1 MLQRIGLY
9 YPYVNFRDEQWLKT
23 AALYWPQLARI
34 VPARFPVTDSDT
46 ARALTEELDF
56 VVPVEPASPARGVAS
71 VFLEV
76 IAAHGNDLRQQY
88 GGDGGT
94 AVGPQSQGRAYLH
107 WGEVAP
113 DVREALFDAGLAVPA
128 RGARFSEPGVDEWVG
143 MDPALVWVY
152 KCALSE
158 EVARRGELV
167 PTTDQAAAHAASHG
181 WNAERVAEALLDL
194 GGVNELREPRG
205 KPSRDITDVVGMLAV
220 RIVVPDEIDAVPV
233 GKIIELRRRH
243 KDEFDTFNR
252 EVTAAAADL
261 REHLADVTLP
271 SSIDRYVAMEVERR
285 FERPVEKLRRAMRGL
300 GIDTAFS
307 AANLKFAVPAALT
320 GMASGVYTGP
330 VVSATAGIT
339 FALAGLAR
347 TATGERRARRASS
360 PSAYLLSVEKGLEPR
375 SLVRRVCRRI
385 PGVGGASA

>member
-34 VPARFPVTDSDT
+34 VPDRFPVTDSDT
-46 ARALTEELDF
+46 ARALTAELDF
-56 VVPVEPASPARGVAS
+56 VVPVEPSSSALGVSS
-71 VFLEV
+71 VFLDV
-76 IAAHGNDLRQQY
+76 IAAHADDLRQRY
-88 GGDGGT
+88 GW
-94 AVGPQSQGRAYLH
+94 AVAEPQPPGRAYLH

-113 DVREALFDAGLAVPA
+113 DVREALFGTGLAVPS
-128 RGARFSEPGVDEWVG
+128 RGTRFSEPGVDDWVG

-158 EVARRGELV
+158 EVARRGDFV

-181 WNAERVAEALLDL
+181 WDAERVTDALLDRPS
-194 GGVNELREPRG
+194 VLREPREA
-205 KPSRDITDVVGMLAV
+205 PSSDLTDAMGMLAV
-220 RIVVPDEIDAVPV
+220 RIVVPEDLDAVPV
-233 GKIIELRRRH
+233 GKIVELRRRH

-271 SSIDRYVAMEVERR
+271 TSIDRYVSMEVGRR
-285 FERPVEKLRRAMRGL
+285 FERPLEELRRAMRGL

-307 AANLKFAVPAALT
+307 AANLKFAVPATLA
-320 GMASGVYTGP
+320 GMAGGVYAGPLVSTATG
-330 VVSATAGIT
+330 VT

-347 TATGERRARRASS
+347 TVTGERQALRASS
-360 PSAYLLSVEKGLEPR
+360 PSAYLLSVEKGLETR

-385 PGVGGASA
+385 PGAGGDIA

>member
-34 VPARFPVTDSDT
+34 VPDRFPVTDSDT
-46 ARALTEELDF
+46 ARALTAELDF
-56 VVPVEPASPARGVAS
+56 VVPVEPSSSALGVSS
-71 VFLEV
+71 VFLDV
-76 IAAHGNDLRQQY
+76 IAAYADDLRQRY
-88 GGDGGT
+88 GW
-94 AVGPQSQGRAYLH
+94 AVAEPQPPGRAYLH

-113 DVREALFDAGLAVPA
+113 DVREALFAADLAVPS
-128 RGARFSEPGVDEWVG
+128 RGTRFSEPGVDDWVG

-158 EVARRGELV
+158 EVARRGDFV

-181 WNAERVAEALLDL
+181 WDAERVADALLDRTS
-194 GGVNELREPRG
+194 ELREPREALSG
-205 KPSRDITDVVGMLAV
+205 DLADVVGMLAV
-220 RIVVPDEIDAVPV
+220 RIVVPEELDAVPV
-233 GKIIELRRRH
+233 GKIVELRRRH

-271 SSIDRYVAMEVERR
+271 TAIDRYVSMEVGRR
-285 FERPVEKLRRAMRGL
+285 FERPLEELRRAMRGL

-307 AANLKFAVPAALT
+307 AANLKFAVPATLA
-320 GMASGVYTGP
+320 GMAGGVYAGPLVSTATG
-330 VVSATAGIT
+330 VT

-347 TATGERRARRASS
+347 TATGERQALRASS
-360 PSAYLLSVEKGLEPR
+360 PSAYLLSVEKGLETR

-385 PGVGGASA
+385 PGAGGDIA